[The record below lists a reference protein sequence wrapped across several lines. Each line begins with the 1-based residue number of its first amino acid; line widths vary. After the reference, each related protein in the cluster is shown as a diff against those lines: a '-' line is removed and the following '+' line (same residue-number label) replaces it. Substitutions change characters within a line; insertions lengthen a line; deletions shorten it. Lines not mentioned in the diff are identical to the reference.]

1 MRLTGLFAVITS
13 LALAGCA
20 AYGGATLLP
29 VPMHLSAPR
38 GTTVRSAVAIETST
52 GVRFHGAVCRQ
63 ATAQSPTRLR
73 VERIGDGGVVTASV
87 SRALPVRGRR
97 EGGCSFYDVTTKWKL
112 EPTEHVRV
120 CALRGGDAC
129 PASPAGT

>member
-1 MRLTGLFAVITS
+1 MRFPGISPIIVS
-13 LALAGCA
+13 LALAGCT

-29 VPMHLSAPR
+29 VPMDLSAPR
-38 GTTVRSAVAIETST
+38 GTAVRSAVAIETPT

-73 VERIGDGGVVTASV
+73 VERIGDGGVVTASA
-87 SRALPVRGRR
+87 SRSLPIRGRR
-97 EGGCSFYDVTTKWKL
+97 EGGCSFYDVTTDWKL

-120 CALRGGDAC
+120 CALRGGEPC
-129 PASPAGT
+129 PVPAAGS